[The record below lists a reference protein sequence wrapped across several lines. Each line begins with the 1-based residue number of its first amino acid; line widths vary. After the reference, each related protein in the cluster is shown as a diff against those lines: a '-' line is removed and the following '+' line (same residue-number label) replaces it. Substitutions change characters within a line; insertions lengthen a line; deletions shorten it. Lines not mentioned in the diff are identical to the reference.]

1 MSRLMMAETSKTCE
15 DKKRGFMMFFFSVH
29 LHLFIIIAL
38 ILVGTN
44 IPLVNRESNLLPLPA
59 DMRLYCNMRHS
70 TSLKCTI
77 KI

>member
-1 MSRLMMAETSKTCE
+1 
-15 DKKRGFMMFFFSVH
+15 
-29 LHLFIIIAL
+29 LFIIIAL

-77 KI
+77 KIWGPEESWDYRVLDRRCV